1 MSYTVYKKQKSPTA
15 SDTAYLTRFVCL
27 RRVNLEQQNKMG
39 TAKMGPLIFS
49 MALPAM
55 ISMIINALY
64 NIVDSIFVAKYSQ
77 DALAAVSLVYP
88 LQMLVVAI
96 GVGTGV
102 GVNSL
107 IARRLGERRQEAA
120 DLAAE
125 HGVALS
131 VIGGI
136 AFFILGWGLS
146 GVFIGAFGASEAVST
161 FAIQY
166 SHIAVGMSIFVLI
179 SMMCEKIQQSGGN
192 MIIPMC
198 QGLAGAIIN
207 IILDPLMIFGMALG
221 LWGVFR
227 HQKVLNVNMKAFKW
241 NRGTVGDIYRVG
253 LPGIVMQSVVSVMTA
268 GMNGILI
275 AFSQTAVNVLG
286 VYFKLQTFVFMPVF
300 GLNQGALPVMGY
312 NYGARNRRR
321 LMGAYR
327 ITLTAAVVIMALGLV
342 LFQLLPEQMLM
353 LFVDRTDA
361 AAAQEMIEVGVPALK
376 TISLSFLGAAFGII
390 NSTLFQATARG
401 MNSLIVSVC
410 RQLVVILP
418 AAWMLGR
425 MFGLNAVWY
434 AFPIAEVASFF
445 ISYILLWREYR
456 TELRFLGTE
465 KEKKA

>member
-1 MSYTVYKKQKSPTA
+1 
-15 SDTAYLTRFVCL
+15 
-27 RRVNLEQQNKMG
+27 
-39 TAKMGPLIFS
+39 MGPLIFS

-96 GVGTGV
+96 GVGT
-102 GVNSL
+102 VNSL
-107 IARRLGERRQEAA
+107 IARRLGEKRQKHA
-120 DLAAE
+120 DSAAE
-125 HGVALS
+125 HGVALA
-131 VIGGI
+131 VVGGI
-136 AFFILGWGLS
+136 AFFILGWGFS
-146 GVFIGAFGASEAVST
+146 GVFVGAFGASEAVST
-161 FAIQY
+161 FAVQY
-166 SHIAVGMSIFVLI
+166 SHLAVGMSIFVMI

-198 QGLAGAIIN
+198 QGLTGAIIN
-207 IILDPLMIFGMALG
+207 IILDPLMIFGIGPFPEMGIRGAALATVIGQIFGMALG

-227 HQKVLNVNMKAFKW
+227 RQKVLNVNMREFKW
-241 NRGTVGDIYRVG
+241 RGQTIKDIYRVG

-312 NYGARNRRR
+312 NYGARNRKR
-321 LMGAYR
+321 LMGAYK

-353 LFVDRTDA
+353 LFVDKSDA

-410 RQLVVILP
+410 RQLVVIRMVYPNAGTYIQP
-418 AAWMLGR
+418 AAWILGQQ
-425 MFGLNAVWY
+425 FGLNAVWY
-434 AFPIAEVASFF
+434 SFPIAEIAAFF

-456 TELRFLGTE
+456 TELRFLGIE
-465 KEKKA
+465 REAKA